1 MAGVGRVASL
11 TRRFLIEPSR
21 VDWLLAGSFMLAA
34 ELEVLIRR
42 SQFAWQMELSAIAAV
57 ALLGL
62 AWRRRK
68 PLVPLIVLT
77 GSEVASVAAG
87 ARTPMV
93 VPAVALLV
101 ATYSLGA
108 YAGNLGLG
116 VGALLPTAMAA
127 SIDILL
133 PRPPVPVLSGLVW
146 YLIFVTGAPVL
157 MGRLVRSR
165 SRLIG
170 RLVRQRTAL
179 LAERDTRARQA
190 VTAERQRISQQLR
203 DVVIHSVD
211 SLIADVAVAEA
222 HPGAV
227 GVAAV
232 LRIES
237 VARKALGEMRPLLGQ
252 LHRHEAEK
260 AQTPARAS
268 AATAHFEA
276 ECGPTPALASRLH
289 TSLLRTPWPV
299 ILAGVVLVGF
309 EAETQGLGLSH
320 TRSFLI
326 DASLVG
332 IAAPIAWS
340 RTRPLAAAAISLIAL
355 CATSRLL
362 IPIPISGAFVVLAF
376 YLPFSVAT
384 FSHRRM
390 ALIGL
395 AAYALGV
402 VGAFGLHAP
411 QALVVG
417 TGAWVAGRLLTD
429 RTRLARELEAINRN
443 LADERDLR
451 AYELVLE
458 ERLRVARELHDVIGH
473 TLTVVVLQAGAARR
487 NWVADRAR
495 AARALASLASVAR
508 EGLTELMASLDAL
521 DEPAL
526 TPARLVFRD
535 VEALIEQARSAG
547 VSVAFLPETLP
558 SIVNPQLQLTT
569 YRIVQE
575 ALTNVMKHA
584 PRSRAQVRIRSVAG
598 SLEVEVTNSGPMRD
612 GHSDGGRVGQGLP
625 GMAHRVAANGGEL
638 RWGPVSTGGFT
649 VRASLPIQELV

>member
-1 MAGVGRVASL
+1 MAGVRRVTSL
-11 TRRFLIEPSR
+11 TRRFLLEPSR

-34 ELEVLIRR
+34 ELEVLIRP
-42 SQFAWQMELSAIAAV
+42 QFAWQMELSAIAAV

-87 ARTPMV
+87 GRTPMV
-93 VPAVALLV
+93 VPGVALLL

-116 VGALLPTAMAA
+116 MGAFLPTAMAA
-127 SIDILL
+127 GIDLLL

-146 YLIFVTGAPVL
+146 YLIFATGAPVFI
-157 MGRLVRSR
+157 GRLVRSR

-170 RLVRQRTAL
+170 RLARQRTAL
-179 LAERDTRARQA
+179 LAEHDARATQA

-203 DVVIHSVD
+203 GVVIHSVD

-222 HPGAV
+222 DAGAA

-237 VARKALGEMRPLLGQ
+237 IARKALREMRPLLGQ
-252 LHRHEAEK
+252 VHRHEAEK
-260 AQTPARAS
+260 PPAPAEAS
-268 AATAHFEA
+268 VPTVDFAAES
-276 ECGPTPALASRLH
+276 GPPPALARRFHDVLVV
-289 TSLLRTPWPV
+289 TPWPV
-299 ILAGVVLVGF
+299 ILAVVVLVGF
-309 EAETQGLGLSH
+309 EAETQFLGLSH
-320 TRSFLI
+320 TRRLLI

-340 RTRPLAAAAISLIAL
+340 RTRPLAAASISLIAL

-362 IPIPISGAFVVLAF
+362 IPIPISGASVVLAF
-376 YLPFSVAT
+376 YLPFSVAA

-417 TGAWVAGRLLTD
+417 TGAWVAGSLLAD

-458 ERLRVARELHDVIGH
+458 ERLRVARDLHDVIGH

-487 NWVADRAR
+487 NWVADRPR
-495 AARALASLASVAR
+495 ADRALASLASVAR

-521 DEPAL
+521 DEPAQ
-526 TPARLVFRD
+526 TPARLVLRD
-535 VEALIEQARSAG
+535 VEALIEQTRSAG
-547 VSVAFLPETLP
+547 VSVAFVAEPLP

-584 PRSRAQVRIRSVAG
+584 PESRAQVRIRSVAG
-598 SLEVEVTNSGPMRD
+598 NLDVEVTNSGPMRNR
-612 GHSDGGRVGQGLP
+612 HSDGGRVGQGLS

-638 RWGPVSTGGFT
+638 RCGPVSTGGFT
-649 VRASLPIQELV
+649 VRARLPIQELI